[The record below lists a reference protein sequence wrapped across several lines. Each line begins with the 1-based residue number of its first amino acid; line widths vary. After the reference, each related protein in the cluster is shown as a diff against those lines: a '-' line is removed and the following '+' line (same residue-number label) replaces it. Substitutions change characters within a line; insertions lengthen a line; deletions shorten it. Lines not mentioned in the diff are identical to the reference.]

1 MKFSYRGVQYDSTP
15 AVVESTEGKTIGKYR
30 GSENHV
36 QTPKQRL
43 KVVHHTN
50 LKYRGAEY

>member
-15 AVVESTEGKTIGKYR
+15 GVVEAVEGKTIGKYR

-36 QTPKQRL
+36 HAPKQRI

>member
-15 AVVESTEGKTIGKYR
+15 AVVEAVEGKTIGKYR

-36 QTPKQRL
+36 HTPKQRI
-43 KVVHHTN
+43 KVVHHSN